1 MALTPSTMAP
11 LGSPA
16 PDFVLP
22 DPHGTIW
29 RRDDFANAKVL
40 LVAFLSNHCPYVQH
54 IRHEFARFAK
64 EAQAEGAAVVGIMSN
79 DFEKYP
85 DDRPDKMREAID
97 AVGYTFPYLIDE
109 SQAVAKAYT
118 AACTPDFFLY
128 DSNRRLAYRGQFD
141 ASRPDSG
148 IPVTGTDL
156 RAALHAVL
164 AGTAVDPNQRPSM
177 GCNVKWRPGNAPP
190 YFA

>member
-16 PDFVLP
+16 PDFALA
-22 DPHGTIW
+22 DAHGTMW
-29 RRDDFANAKVL
+29 RRDDFAKSKVL
-40 LVAFLSNHCPYVQH
+40 LVAFLSNHCPYVKH
-54 IRHEFARFAK
+54 IRREFARFAK
-64 EAQAEGAAVVGIMSN
+64 EAQADGAAVVGIMAN

-85 DDRPDKMREAID
+85 DDRPDKMLEEID
-97 AVGYTFPYLIDE
+97 AVGYSFPYLVDE
-109 SQAVAKAYT
+109 AQSVAKAFT

-128 DSNRRLAYRGQFD
+128 DANRRLAYRGQFD

-148 IPVTGTDL
+148 IPVTGADL
-156 RAALHAVL
+156 RAALAAVL
-164 AGTAVDPNQRPSM
+164 AGKPAAANQRPSM

-190 YFA
+190 YAG

>member
-1 MALTPSTMAP
+1 MVLVPSTMAP

-16 PDFVLP
+16 PDFALP
-22 DPHGTIW
+22 DAHGTLW
-29 RRDDFANAKVL
+29 KRDDFAKAKAL
-40 LVAFLSNHCPYVQH
+40 LVVFLSNHCPYVKH
-54 IRHEFARFAK
+54 IRHEFAKFAK
-64 EAQAEGAAVVGIMSN
+64 EAQADGAAVVGIMSN

-85 DDRPDKMREAID
+85 DDRPEKMLEEIE
-97 AVGYTFPYLIDE
+97 AVGYPFPYLVDE

-128 DSNRRLAYRGQFD
+128 DADRRLVYRGQFD
-141 ASRPDSG
+141 SSRPDSD

-156 RAALHAVL
+156 RTALAAVL
-164 AGTAVDPNQRPSM
+164 AGSPVPATQRPSM

-190 YFA
+190 YFG